1 MLEDSHT
8 GNRLKNEFNTS
19 ETATKFRARMGEVLA
34 ERYAV
39 ICVGDEGDNPHAVRM
54 LSEGLVRGDLRDI
67 LLPRLSIDEYVS
79 ADPDADNVVVAFFLK
94 GVPEAVLPLKNFCEH
109 CEGVN
114 LADYANSET
123 IENCTIVYTEMDRAI
138 LKVDNIVDMLEQVCV
153 VAEMKPEDF
162 TLTFPNTRRKYPY
175 DRGVMEKYFQYRTE
189 QQSKEAQEA
198 ALKQNDGEV
207 QSEEDPGYDSKVEEA
222 YVNHIAGLFGGL
234 IREDL
239 KSILKV

>member
-1 MLEDSHT
+1 
-8 GNRLKNEFNTS
+8 
-19 ETATKFRARMGEVLA
+19 
-34 ERYAV
+34 
-39 ICVGDEGDNPHAVRM
+39 
-54 LSEGLVRGDLRDI
+54 
-67 LLPRLSIDEYVS
+67 
-79 ADPDADNVVVAFFLK
+79 
-94 GVPEAVLPLKNFCEH
+94 
-109 CEGVN
+109 
-114 LADYANSET
+114 
-123 IENCTIVYTEMDRAI
+123 VYTEMDRAI